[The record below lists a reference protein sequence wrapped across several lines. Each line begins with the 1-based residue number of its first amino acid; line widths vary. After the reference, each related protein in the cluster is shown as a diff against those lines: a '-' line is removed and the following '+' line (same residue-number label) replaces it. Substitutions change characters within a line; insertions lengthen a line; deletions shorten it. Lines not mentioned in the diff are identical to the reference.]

1 MNVTKNK
8 LKTVQ
13 SPPSGLARA
22 GTDGDG
28 GKLGIDI
35 GGTFTD
41 LVLLDESNGIL
52 YFGKTLTTYPDP
64 TPGILNGVNELLQ
77 QHGKHVSTV
86 KTLVHGTTLVTNAVI
101 ERKGAKTALI
111 TTKGFEDVLEIGR
124 EMRYDI
130 YDIFITM
137 PKPLVPKGLRK
148 GVNERVDKNGKIV
161 EKLIVAD
168 AEKIMK
174 QLQKEGVQSVAVSLL
189 HSYVNIK
196 HEKQIGDLIKKKF
209 PAITYSLSSE
219 VMPEIREYERT
230 SATVMNAYVQPLTDE
245 YLKNLRSKL
254 NVLGFDGIIHIMN
267 SAGRLTTID
276 GARKKPVQLLESGPA
291 GGTMAGV
298 YFGKLLG
305 KKDLVT
311 FDMGGTTAKASVIRN
326 LQPEITNHFE
336 AAREKR
342 FKKGSGL
349 PVRIPVIDM
358 IEIGAG
364 GGSIAHINHLG
375 LLTVGPESAS
385 SAPGPACYN
394 RGGENPT
401 VTDADLILGY
411 LNEDYFLGGTMKLR
425 KDLAIDTMKKKIAK
439 PLGISVEEAAW
450 GIHRI
455 VNENM
460 ANAARVH
467 IIEKGLDPRFFSMLA
482 FGGAGPVH
490 AFHVARLMN
499 APQLIVP
506 SGAGVLS
513 ALGFLVS
520 PVATEKITSY
530 VCRLDIMD
538 WKKVNAMIKEMKEKG
553 FAFLKASLNLP
564 KNRETLDSKNLKTP
578 FKKRGA
584 KASPLGRF
592 GGASVRIVSDMR
604 YSGQGHEITV
614 VIPSGKLSEKS
625 IVEIESNF
633 KEEYQLRYG
642 RSIENIPIES
652 VTWRVLVSGPSPE
665 LIPKQAV
672 VGKHGKALKGM
683 RKVYFGDE
691 YLETPVYDRY
701 AIEVNKK
708 MNGPCIIEEFEST
721 TVVGKNCSVMLDGFR
736 NILIEMNGS
745 R

>member
-1 MNVTKNK
+1 M
-8 LKTVQ
+8 
-13 SPPSGLARA
+13 
-22 GTDGDG
+22 
-28 GKLGIDI
+28 KLGIDI

-41 LVLLDESNGIL
+41 LVLLDESNSTL

-64 TPGILNGVNELLQ
+64 TLGILNGVNELLQ
-77 QHGKHVSTV
+77 QHGKHVIDV

-137 PKPLVPKGLRK
+137 PKPLVPQHLRK
-148 GVNERVDKNGKIV
+148 GVKERVDKNGKILQQLS
-161 EKLIVAD
+161 LIE
-168 AEKIMK
+168 AERIMK

-189 HSYVNIK
+189 HSYANTK
-196 HEKQIGDLIKKKF
+196 HEKQIGALIAKKF

-230 SATVMNAYVQPLTDE
+230 SATVMNAYVQPLTDD

-267 SAGRLTTID
+267 SAGRLTTIE
-276 GARKKPVQLLESGPA
+276 GARKSPVQLLESGPA

-298 YFGKLLG
+298 YFGKLIG
-305 KKDLVT
+305 KKDLVA
-311 FDMGGTTAKASVIRN
+311 FDMGGTTAKASMIRN

-385 SAPGPACYN
+385 STPGPACYN

-425 KDLAIDTMKKKIAK
+425 KDLAIAAMQKKIAK

-467 IIEKGLDPRFFSMLA
+467 IIEKGLDPRFFSLLA

-499 APQLIVP
+499 APQLVVP
-506 SGAGVLS
+506 GGAGVLS

-520 PVATEKITSY
+520 PVATEEISSY
-530 VCRLDIMD
+530 VCRLDKMD
-538 WKKVNAMIKEMKEKG
+538 WKKVNAMIDEMKEKG
-553 FAFLKASLNLP
+553 FAFLNKAG
-564 KNRETLDSKNLKTP
+564 LK
-578 FKKRGA
+578 KKDA
-584 KASPLGRF
+584 L
-592 GGASVRIVSDMR
+592 VRIVSDMR

-614 VIPSGKLSEKS
+614 SILSGTLSEKS
-625 IVEIESNF
+625 VAEIENNF
-633 KEEYQLRYG
+633 NEEYKLRYG

-665 LIPKQAV
+665 LIPRQAV
-672 VGKHGKALKGM
+672 IGTHNKAVKGK
-683 RKVYFGDE
+683 RKVYFGNGFI
-691 YLETPVYDRY
+691 ETPVYDRY

-708 MNGPCIIEEFEST
+708 ITGPCIIEEFEST
-721 TVVGKNCSVMLDGFR
+721 TVVGAESTVMLDEFR
-736 NILIEMNGS
+736 NIIIDMK
-745 R
+745 